1 MIRAHPAT
9 ATTATATAPAAEED
23 DDVPQ
28 DLAMRFIE
36 VGLAIVAI
44 AVAGILALVR

>member
-9 ATTATATAPAAEED
+9 TTVTVTAPAAED
-23 DDVPQ
+23 DNVPQ

>member
-1 MIRAHPAT
+1 MIRVHPRT
-9 ATTATATAPAAEED
+9 ATDEDAPH
-23 DDVPQ
+23 

-44 AVAGILALVR
+44 VTAGILALIR